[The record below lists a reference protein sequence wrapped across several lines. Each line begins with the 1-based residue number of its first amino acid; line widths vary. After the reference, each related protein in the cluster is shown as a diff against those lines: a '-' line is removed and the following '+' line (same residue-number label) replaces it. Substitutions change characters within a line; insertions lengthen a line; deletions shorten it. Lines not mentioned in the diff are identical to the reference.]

1 MKRNALLLTLLVLLL
16 AVSVGCEKVP
26 LAEMDLTMPLG
37 HVLGENAS
45 TEAAHSYEGI
55 ELYGVSGTAGYHY
68 LTGKLYSF
76 TFASSPDEEGEHA
89 QYDILLENLSEVYGK
104 PSATSDE
111 GVSIWAKNKLGNVI
125 TLTLHEENA
134 SEDGYVSLAFSGKYD
149 ALTELG
155 MVADTEGTDFPE
167 ESALSSLLDCAP
179 SEVIASLGTPTESAL
194 DEAGTGAVVYDGFLL
209 GERKGVLQVAFYE
222 ERSYSAVFS
231 LSSLTGECSAE
242 DYYELVADTR
252 SAHKAPSEEYCLG
265 YADDEGV
272 SQTQY
277 QMWKNVNNKFT
288 AELVYFASPEG
299 DVLQY
304 GLTASWMLSNRPAMQ
319 AVMGD

>member
-1 MKRNALLLTLLVLLL
+1 MKRNALFLALLALLLV
-16 AVSVGCEKVP
+16 VPVGCGEVP
-26 LAEMDLTMPLG
+26 LAEMDLSMPLG

-45 TEAAHSYEGI
+45 TEAAHIYEGV
-55 ELYGVSGTAGYHY
+55 ELYSVSGTAGYHY
-68 LTGKLYSF
+68 MTGKLYSF
-76 TFASSPDEEGEHA
+76 TFVSNPDEESESA
-89 QYDILLENLSEVYGK
+89 QYETLLENLSEVYGK
-104 PSATSDE
+104 SSATSDE
-111 GVSIWAKNKLGNVI
+111 GVSIWVKNKLGNTI
-125 TLTLHEENA
+125 TLTLHEGNA
-134 SEDGYVSLAFSGKYD
+134 SEEGYVSLAFCGKYD

-155 MVADTEGTDFPE
+155 MVSAAEGVELSE
-167 ESALSSLLDCAP
+167 ESVLSSLLDCSP
-179 SEVIASLGTPTESAL
+179 PEVIVSLGTPTESAL

-222 ERSYSAVFS
+222 ERSYSSVFS
-231 LSSLTGECSAE
+231 LSSLTGEYSTE
-242 DYYELVADTR
+242 DYYELVAGTR